1 MKDIKLKID
10 IKNINNY
17 TREFK
22 IDVAWENIEG
32 DFNDTLKKFSKKVKL
47 PGFRPGKIPRD
58 RLLQQFQPNIEA
70 QFMDD
75 NINKFYLMALQ
86 QEELVPINRA
96 DISDVQFRFE
106 GNFSFVAKFEVEPEF
121 DLPKLK
127 NGVFKV
133 QRNNFISDDSDIDD
147 AIDQLRRSHAR
158 IESVEDGAIEKDFIL
173 CDLQKLDDSGVAIIG
188 KKFEKQ
194 MLKVGDGSFTEDQKE
209 KLIGLKPGDKSKIN
223 LPDNEDK
230 DIKSPY
236 ELSVNKVEREILP
249 DVNDDF
255 LKLVNP
261 ELKSIDDLRSDVS
274 VKIKENFLERSKQ
287 AFERELSDSLIA
299 KVSVDAPPSM
309 IDNYLNNLIEDAKK
323 QNNGQE
329 VDESKLK
336 ENYRPAAER
345 NLKWYLIR
353 KKLIEEKEI
362 KVEREDVDEEVE
374 FLVKRSP
381 ASEKEI
387 RRFYKKPSNRQ
398 RIEDDLIER
407 KVLQYL
413 EQYAKVKEVDVNT
426 KDLRGEN
433 K

>member
-10 IKNINNY
+10 LKNINNY

-209 KLIGLKPGDKSKIN
+209 KLTGLKPGDKSKIN
-223 LPDNEDK
+223 LPDNENK

-261 ELKSIDDLRSDVS
+261 DLKSIDDLRSDVS
-274 VKIKENFLERSKQ
+274 AKIKENFLERSKQ

-398 RIEDDLIER
+398 RIEDGLIER
-407 KVLQYL
+407 KVLKYL

>member
-10 IKNINNY
+10 VKNINNY

-173 CDLQKLDDSGVAIIG
+173 CDLQKLDDSGLAIIG

-194 MLKVGDGSFTEDQKE
+194 MLKVGNGSFTEDQKE

-336 ENYRPAAER
+336 ENYRSVAER

>member
-1 MKDIKLKID
+1 MKID
-10 IKNINNY
+10 VKKINNY

-22 IDVAWENIEG
+22 IDVAWKDLEN
-32 DFNDTLKKFSKKVKL
+32 DFNDTVKKFSKKVKL

-86 QEELVPINRA
+86 KEELVPVNRA
-96 DISDVQFRFE
+96 DISDVQFQFE

-121 DLPKLK
+121 NLPKLK
-127 NGVFKV
+127 NGIFKV

-158 IESVEDGAIEKDFIL
+158 IESIEDGAIEKDFIL

-236 ELSVNKVEREILP
+236 ELSVNKVEREVLP
-249 DVNDDF
+249 EVNDDF

-261 ELKSIDDLRSDVS
+261 ELKSIDDLRLDVS
-274 VKIKENFLERSKQ
+274 AKIKENFAERSKQ
-287 AFERELSDSLIA
+287 AFERELSDALID
-299 KVSVDAPPSM
+299 KIGVDAPPSM

-329 VDESKLK
+329 VDEEKLR
-336 ENYRPAAER
+336 ENYGPAAER

-362 KVEREDVDEEVE
+362 KVDRKDVDEEVE

-381 ASEKEI
+381 TSEKEI

-407 KVLQYL
+407 KVLQHL

>member
-236 ELSVNKVEREILP
+236 QLSVNKVEREILP

-407 KVLQYL
+407 KVLKYL
-413 EQYAKVKEVDVNT
+413 EQYAKVKEVDINT

>member
-22 IDVAWENIEG
+22 IDVAWENIES

-75 NINKFYLMALQ
+75 NINKFYLMALKQ
-86 QEELVPINRA
+86 KELVPVNRA

-274 VKIKENFLERSKQ
+274 AKIKENFLERSKQ

-299 KVSVDAPPSM
+299 KVSVDAPSSM

-353 KKLIEEKEI
+353 KKLIEQKEI
-362 KVEREDVDEEVE
+362 KVERKDVDEEVE

-426 KDLRGEN
+426 KELRGEN

>member
-1 MKDIKLKID
+1 MKINVKK
-10 IKNINNY
+10 INNY

-22 IDVAWENIEG
+22 IDVAWEDLEG

-96 DISDVQFRFE
+96 DISDVQFHFE

-127 NGVFKV
+127 SGVFKV

-261 ELKSIDDLRSDVS
+261 DLKSIDDLRLDVS
-274 VKIKENFLERSKQ
+274 AKIKENFLERSKQ

-323 QNNGQE
+323 QNLME
-329 VDESKLK
+329 IIKLK
-336 ENYRPAAER
+336 A
-345 NLKWYLIR
+345 LK
-353 KKLIEEKEI
+353 
-362 KVEREDVDEEVE
+362 
-374 FLVKRSP
+374 
-381 ASEKEI
+381 
-387 RRFYKKPSNRQ
+387 
-398 RIEDDLIER
+398 
-407 KVLQYL
+407 
-413 EQYAKVKEVDVNT
+413 
-426 KDLRGEN
+426 
-433 K
+433 

>member
-1 MKDIKLKID
+1 MKINVKK
-10 IKNINNY
+10 INNF

-22 IDVAWENIEG
+22 IDIAWEDLES
-32 DFNDTLKKFSKKVKL
+32 DFNDSLKKFSKKVKL

-86 QEELVPINRA
+86 KEELVPVNRA
-96 DISDVQFRFE
+96 DISDVQFQFE

-121 DLPKLK
+121 NLPKLK
-127 NGVFKV
+127 NGIFKV

-158 IESVEDGAIEKDFIL
+158 IESIEDGAIEKDFIL

-209 KLIGLKPGDKSKIN
+209 KLIGLKPGDKSNIN

-236 ELSVNKVEREILP
+236 ELSVNKVEREVLP
-249 DVNDDF
+249 EVNDDF

-261 ELKSIDDLRSDVS
+261 ELKSIDDLRLDVS
-274 VKIKENFLERSKQ
+274 AKIKENFAERSKQ
-287 AFERELSDSLIA
+287 AFERELSDALID
-299 KVSVDAPPSM
+299 KIGVDAPPSM

-329 VDESKLK
+329 VDEEKLR

-362 KVEREDVDEEVE
+362 KVDREDVDEEVE

-381 ASEKEI
+381 TSEKEI

>member
-10 IKNINNY
+10 VKNINNY

-96 DISDVQFRFE
+96 DIRDVQFRFE

-261 ELKSIDDLRSDVS
+261 DLKSIDDLRLDVS
-274 VKIKENFLERSKQ
+274 AKIKENFLERSKQ

-407 KVLQYL
+407 KVLKYL

>member
-10 IKNINNY
+10 VKNINNY

-261 ELKSIDDLRSDVS
+261 DLKSIDDLRSDVS
-274 VKIKENFLERSKQ
+274 AKIKENFLERSKQ

-387 RRFYKKPSNRQ
+387 RRFYKKPRNRQ

-407 KVLQYL
+407 KVLKYL

>member
-1 MKDIKLKID
+1 
-10 IKNINNY
+10 
-17 TREFK
+17 
-22 IDVAWENIEG
+22 
-32 DFNDTLKKFSKKVKL
+32 
-47 PGFRPGKIPRD
+47 
-58 RLLQQFQPNIEA
+58 
-70 QFMDD
+70 MDD

-86 QEELVPINRA
+86 KEELVPVNRA
-96 DISDVQFRFE
+96 DISDVQFQFE

-121 DLPKLK
+121 NLPKLK
-127 NGVFKV
+127 NGIFKV

-158 IESVEDGAIEKDFIL
+158 IESIEDGAIEKDFIL

-209 KLIGLKPGDKSKIN
+209 KLIGLKPGDKSNIN

-236 ELSVNKVEREILP
+236 ELSVNKVEREVLP
-249 DVNDDF
+249 EVNDDF

-261 ELKSIDDLRSDVS
+261 ELKSIDDLRLDVS
-274 VKIKENFLERSKQ
+274 AKIKENFAERSKQ
-287 AFERELSDSLIA
+287 AFERELSDALID
-299 KVSVDAPPSM
+299 KIGVDAPPSM

-323 QNNGQE
+323 QNNVQE
-329 VDESKLK
+329 VDEEKLR
-336 ENYRPAAER
+336 ENYRTAAER

-362 KVEREDVDEEVE
+362 KVDRKDVDEEVE

-381 ASEKEI
+381 TSEKEI

-407 KVLQYL
+407 KVLQHL